1 MVQGGSASDVFSYTV
16 SDVHGA
22 TSVATVTFNI
32 TGTNDA
38 ASIGVVPG
46 GDYDVTEAGGTANTT
61 AGDPDAAGQLTIS
74 DVDTGEDHF
83 VTPSSLSGTY
93 GTFTFNT
100 TTGEWTYALDQSLA
114 DPLTG
119 GQSATDTL
127 TVHSADGTAS
137 HDIVVNITGT
147 NDAPTAGNDTA
158 NATEDAAPVTGTV
171 ATNDSDVDDGA
182 TLSYALNGTVAGLTI
197 DPDGSYSFDP
207 SDAAY
212 QHLADGATTDVV
224 ATYTVTDDKGAT
236 DTATLTIHVT
246 GVNDA
251 PTAGN
256 DTANATEDAAP
267 VTGTVAT
274 NDSDVD
280 DGATLS
286 YALNG
291 TVAGLTIDP
300 DGSYSFDP
308 SDAAYQHLADG
319 ATTDVVATYTVTD
332 DKGATDTATLT
343 IHVTGVNDAPTAGN
357 DTANAT
363 EDAAPVTGTVATNDS
378 DVDDGA
384 TLSYALNGTVA
395 GLTIDPDG
403 SYSFDPVRCRLPA
416 PGGRGD
422 HRRGRDLHGDRRQG
436 RDRHRHPHHPR
447 HRRERRADRSC
458 DEQRHHRR
466 GHGRGGH
473 ADRRSGRGRRYAD
486 L

>member
-1 MVQGGSASDVFSYTV
+1 MANFTTPTAAPDTLDVSEDDALANGSVAGNDGTPDVGDTWTFSLDDPPPAGLTFNPDGSYSFDPSDAAYQHLADSAQDVIVLHYTV
-16 SDVHGA
+16 TNSEGA
-22 TSVATVTFNI
+22 TSSTTFTITVT
-32 TGTNDA
+32 
-38 ASIGVVPG
+38 GV
-46 GDYDVTEAGGTANTT
+46 
-61 AGDPDAAGQLTIS
+61 
-74 DVDTGEDHF
+74 
-83 VTPSSLSGTY
+83 
-93 GTFTFNT
+93 
-100 TTGEWTYALDQSLA
+100 
-114 DPLTG
+114 
-119 GQSATDTL
+119 
-127 TVHSADGTAS
+127 
-137 HDIVVNITGT
+137 
-147 NDAPTAGNDTA
+147 NDAPAAGNDTA

-212 QHLADGATTDVV
+212 QHLAEGATTDVV

-246 GVNDA
+246 GMNDA
-251 PTAGN
+251 PIAGN
-256 DTANATEDAAP
+256 DTDNATEDAAP

-308 SDAAYQHLADG
+308 SDAAYQHLAEG

-332 DKGATDTATLT
+332 DTGRDRHRDPT

-363 EDAAPVTGTVATNDS
+363 RGC
-378 DVDDGA
+378 GA
-384 TLSYALNGTVA
+384 
-395 GLTIDPDG
+395 
-403 SYSFDPVRCRLPA
+403 
-416 PGGRGD
+416 GD
-422 HRRGRDLHGDRRQG
+422 RHGRDQRQRR
-436 RDRHRHPHHPR
+436 R
-447 HRRERRADRSC
+447 
-458 DEQRHHRR
+458 
-466 GHGRGGH
+466 
-473 ADRRSGRGRRYAD
+473 
-486 L
+486 